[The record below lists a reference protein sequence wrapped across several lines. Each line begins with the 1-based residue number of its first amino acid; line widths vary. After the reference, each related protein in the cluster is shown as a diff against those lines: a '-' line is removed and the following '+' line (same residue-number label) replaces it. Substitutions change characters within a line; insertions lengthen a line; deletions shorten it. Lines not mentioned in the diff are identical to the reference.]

1 MSHFRFFVFFAELLH
16 WLIQR
21 LHSQTLFSCGLDVDW
36 QPHSCQQRPEL
47 PALNSM
53 FTQTCECGLMGSV
66 SLALPCSYKEKLTAD
81 VSQLHVKAA
90 VIIDTVQKWKIG
102 VKVGRRGWQMSS
114 PGKMR
119 GETDR
124 GSLKTL
130 WNYHINGG
138 ETLAEWDV
146 TDERTW
152 GSEFLS
158 RSCLSQARTVRGQL
172 LSPPHDSSGIT
183 LNLSRSGL
191 SGITAEWAWRAEP
204 ASSIS
209 SSRACFHLVW
219 TFIRETNDF
228 LPRQKYAGIHV
239 RSSNQS
245 ELWTLSSCTPSLWKP
260 SLELRAWTGTVLKK
274 KPKKTLSYLC
284 VK

>member
-1 MSHFRFFVFFAELLH
+1 
-16 WLIQR
+16 
-21 LHSQTLFSCGLDVDW
+21 
-36 QPHSCQQRPEL
+36 
-47 PALNSM
+47 
-53 FTQTCECGLMGSV
+53 
-66 SLALPCSYKEKLTAD
+66 
-81 VSQLHVKAA
+81 
-90 VIIDTVQKWKIG
+90 
-102 VKVGRRGWQMSS
+102 MSS

-124 GSLKTL
+124 GFLKTL

-158 RSCLSQARTVRGQL
+158 RSCLLQARTVRRQL
-172 LSPPHDSSGIT
+172 LAPPHDSSGIT
-183 LNLSRSGL
+183 LDLSRSGL
-191 SGITAEWAWRAEP
+191 SEITAEWAWRAEP

-219 TFIRETNDF
+219 TFIREKNDF
-228 LPRQKYAGIHV
+228 LPRQKYAEIHV

-260 SLELRAWTGTVLKK
+260 SLELCAWTGTVLKK
-274 KPKKTLSYLC
+274 KHKKNIELSMRQVNTQHSKSSCCMWYRSCAGQKSLHSSPFLDGRIQKKT
-284 VK
+284 